1 MIFAKDIIT
10 HKSKNLVVRVEKV
23 PTPTPSLSTQKV
35 ALDLELQ
42 RRQIFEKL
50 SIKVEKTTAKIVNV
64 FMKNNHLDVE

>member
-1 MIFAKDIIT
+1 
-10 HKSKNLVVRVEKV
+10 VEKV

-50 SIKVEKTTAKIVNV
+50 SIKVEKTTAKIVNI

>member
-1 MIFAKDIIT
+1 
-10 HKSKNLVVRVEKV
+10 LVVRVEKV

-50 SIKVEKTTAKIVNV
+50 SIKVEKTTAKIVNI